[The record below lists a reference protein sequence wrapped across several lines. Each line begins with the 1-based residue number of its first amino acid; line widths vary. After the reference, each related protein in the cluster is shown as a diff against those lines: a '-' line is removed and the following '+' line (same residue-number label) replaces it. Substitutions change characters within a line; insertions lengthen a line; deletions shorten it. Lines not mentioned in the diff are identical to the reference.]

1 MDPHRCACWTRF
13 RYALGP
19 GSRFVY
25 GASSRALA
33 ALVTK
38 YPGLGGLDLWTRRD
52 FGAWPGFLCFWVYW
66 IGIAFLFP
74 TAALLYIRVGFSIF
88 GPLFAHLGDNRFYL
102 LGATVAMI

>member
-1 MDPHRCACWTRF
+1 MLDPVPLRS
-13 RYALGP
+13 
-19 GSRFVY
+19 GSRQPFCL
-25 GASSRALA
+25 LA